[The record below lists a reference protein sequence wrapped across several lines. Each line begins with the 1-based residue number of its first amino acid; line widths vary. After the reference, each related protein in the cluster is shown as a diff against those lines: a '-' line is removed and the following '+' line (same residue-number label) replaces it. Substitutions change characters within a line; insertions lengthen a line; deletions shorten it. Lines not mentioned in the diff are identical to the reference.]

1 MMKMKSA
8 RLYEHLRKHD
18 IISLPS
24 KSTLKRYLRIYKS
37 GYGFNH
43 KVLKQLKQKTRH
55 ISSFKRRGGL
65 LVDEI
70 KLSEHLTVTPSG
82 HIEGFVDMGPTMT
95 EGQNVVCDHGMII
108 MFVPFT
114 GKWTQIIGAFAT
126 NGNAKAEELA
136 KVLIEATILAEASG
150 LIVDFLTSDGAS
162 WNHRMWK
169 ILGIGVKS
177 GEVTCKLEHPV
188 DSSRHLHFLSDFPHL
203 LKCLRNTLLKYPLN
217 TPDGMVS
224 MRPVRE
230 AFKKDSSN
238 VTLKAMPGLTSV
250 HLQPNGFEKMR
261 VSFAFQLFGDRVI
274 NGLQFFQDELE
285 SSCSSFDATLSFF
298 RTINNLIKIMT
309 SRFTAKALR
318 PGSKEVEFLKEFLDF
333 LSSWESHAKGVGG
346 FLSDSTADGLRVT
359 VSSTLALLDYLTAH
373 GFSYLMT
380 SRLSQDPL
388 ENLFGIVRQ
397 SSGSN
402 DHPTPTQ
409 FLIIVNCLSFCN
421 LAKVASSGNAEV
433 NEDVSSLLNAS
444 DGSTAEAKV
453 AEIDK
458 QIEAGNLGSAECMLR
473 SVSSEHKAYVEQK
486 SDSRLIHYMAG
497 KTKLCSNSIVDIM
510 LLVESRFRHTIGCS
524 QHASVLTAALVK
536 FYVLTRLHF
545 YVKGLNQSRESRRKK
560 KMHTKIS
567 RCS

>member
-1 MMKMKSA
+1 
-8 RLYEHLRKHD
+8 
-18 IISLPS
+18 
-24 KSTLKRYLRIYKS
+24 
-37 GYGFNH
+37 
-43 KVLKQLKQKTRH
+43 
-55 ISSFKRRGGL
+55 
-65 LVDEI
+65 
-70 KLSEHLTVTPSG
+70 
-82 HIEGFVDMGPTMT
+82 
-95 EGQNVVCDHGMII
+95 
-108 MFVPFT
+108 
-114 GKWTQIIGAFAT
+114 
-126 NGNAKAEELA
+126 
-136 KVLIEATILAEASG
+136 
-150 LIVDFLTSDGAS
+150 
-162 WNHRMWK
+162 
-169 ILGIGVKS
+169 
-177 GEVTCKLEHPV
+177 
-188 DSSRHLHFLSDFPHL
+188 
-203 LKCLRNTLLKYPLN
+203 
-217 TPDGMVS
+217 
-224 MRPVRE
+224 
-230 AFKKDSSN
+230 
-238 VTLKAMPGLTSV
+238 
-250 HLQPNGFEKMR
+250 
-261 VSFAFQLFGDRVI
+261 
-274 NGLQFFQDELE
+274 
-285 SSCSSFDATLSFF
+285 
-298 RTINNLIKIMT
+298 MT

-409 FLIIVNCLSFCN
+409 FLIIVNCLSFYN

-458 QIEAGNLGSAECMLR
+458 QIEAGNLGSAECLLR
-473 SVSSEHKAYVEQK
+473 SVPSEHKAYVEQK

-497 KTKLCSNSIVDIM
+497 YVARRFLARSNCSECRRLFLGSSSDEENCGFTKICDKGGLLYPSHALFLAVKKLEDIFTFFFSKTKLCSNSIVDIM

>member
-1 MMKMKSA
+1 MPNRRRQRHCFAPGCQTGYQWRKGEQPSLFSVPKEEELRKVWERNLHQEVRIPRGKPQLLPGAVPTLLPNAPSYLSKKASQPRPKRKRKNADASSVDGKKRPNTASPTACSSTDNTTPAAADTGAFDEACEAEVLLRDVDSYRLCGGAVPTSNVPRSYLTKGLEGQQMQNDNASKPDEVLQAEIATLPPKQQECVRQCFSAAKKRSSKGNTYSKDWVLECILMKMKSA

-82 HIEGFVDMGPTMT
+82 HIEGFVDIGSSMT

-136 KVLIEATILAEASG
+136 K
-150 LIVDFLTSDGAS
+150 
-162 WNHRMWK
+162 
-169 ILGIGVKS
+169 
-177 GEVTCKLEHPV
+177 
-188 DSSRHLHFLSDFPHL
+188 
-203 LKCLRNTLLKYPLN
+203 
-217 TPDGMVS
+217 VS

-298 RTINNLIKIMT
+298 RTINCLIKITT

-346 FLSDSTADGLRVT
+346 VLSDSTTDGLRVT

-373 GFSYLMT
+373 GSLPAAIVQSAAPFFWGALPTRKTAGLRKFVITEGYCIPRT
-380 SRLSQDPL
+380 LS
-388 ENLFGIVRQ
+388 
-397 SSGSN
+397 
-402 DHPTPTQ
+402 
-409 FLIIVNCLSFCN
+409 
-421 LAKVASSGNAEV
+421 
-433 NEDVSSLLNAS
+433 SSL
-444 DGSTAEAKV
+444 
-453 AEIDK
+453 
-458 QIEAGNLGSAECMLR
+458 
-473 SVSSEHKAYVEQK
+473 
-486 SDSRLIHYMAG
+486 
-497 KTKLCSNSIVDIM
+497 
-510 LLVESRFRHTIGCS
+510 
-524 QHASVLTAALVK
+524 
-536 FYVLTRLHF
+536 
-545 YVKGLNQSRESRRKK
+545 
-560 KMHTKIS
+560 
-567 RCS
+567 